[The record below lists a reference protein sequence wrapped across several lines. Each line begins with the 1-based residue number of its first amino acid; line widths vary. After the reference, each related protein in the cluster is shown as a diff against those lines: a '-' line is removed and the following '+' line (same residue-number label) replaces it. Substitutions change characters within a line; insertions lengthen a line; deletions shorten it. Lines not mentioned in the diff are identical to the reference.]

1 MSVHSIM
8 SCHRILQRSFV
19 IKNQVSAVSVRLAST
34 KGSRW
39 KFWAK
44 EGKEEEESLELPS
57 EADMIS
63 MQQEEYRREA
73 EMEAVQ
79 QKRNKSRLAASHR
92 QMLRGEAPNTGL
104 RFEYSRHHHS
114 QEFKR

>member
-1 MSVHSIM
+1 M
-8 SCHRILQRSFV
+8 LQRSIV
-19 IKNQVSAVSVRLAST
+19 IKNQVSAVSVRLASP

-57 EADMIS
+57 EADMFS

-92 QMLRGEAPNTGL
+92 QMLRGEAPNNGL

>member
-1 MSVHSIM
+1 M
-8 SCHRILQRSFV
+8 LQRSIV

-57 EADMIS
+57 EADMFS

-79 QKRNKSRLAASHR
+79 QKRNKSRTAHTIT
-92 QMLRGEAPNTGL
+92 MK
-104 RFEYSRHHHS
+104 
-114 QEFKR
+114 KRRIVLLFTSCGFLIDYLNLCFFI